1 MELTYR
7 WNGDYLIPNL
17 ELPSQPKGEVGM
29 YGRMRDRYLEE
40 NNHYLWSE
48 MNIAGT
54 MKQHLLDIDQAAEE
68 MKEMMTPRLM
78 EQFGVTESLKA
89 EDQME
94 WVRRVNQI
102 RQIIREQILNDLVY
116 A

>member
-7 WNGDYLIPNL
+7 WEGDYLIPNIG
-17 ELPSQPKGEVGM
+17 LPPQPVGEVGM
-29 YGRMRDRYLEE
+29 YGRMRERYLKEYQ
-40 NNHYLWSE
+40 HGLYAE
-48 MNIAGT
+48 MHIEGS

-68 MKEMMTPRLM
+68 MKEAMLPGLL
-78 EQFGVTESLKA
+78 EKFGVTEELKA
-89 EDQME
+89 NDQME

-102 RQIIREQILNDLVY
+102 RDIIREQILNDLVY